1 MEINLSHTI
10 YSTATIPD
18 QELTIFN
25 LTFLKCRVLPTGDF
39 SIPWDF
45 KGSACRSGRGKSL
58 EKTHPLL
65 TALAKK

>member
-25 LTFLKCRVLPTGDF
+25 LTFLKWRVLPTGDF

-45 KGSACRSGRGKSL
+45 KGLHAEVKGQRAGRR
-58 EKTHPLL
+58 HIHF
-65 TALAKK
+65 